1 MELLNL
7 AVIWE
12 YGPALLRGLAM
23 TVALTCTVI
32 VLAGILAIPVA
43 LMRLSRNRG
52 LRLIADIYVEI
63 IRGTPLLLQLFYIY
77 FVLPSVG
84 ITLNPILAGIVG
96 LTINYTA
103 YMSEVYRAGF
113 NAVPKG
119 QSLAAAALGMV
130 PRQAFLRIVLPQAL
144 RIITPAL
151 GNFFISLFK
160 DTALTAVITVP
171 ELLYTGQNISARS
184 YQYFTIY
191 TAIGGLYLAS
201 GIPAAMLVRYLERR
215 FPPTY
220 ARRKTGKAPTPM
232 LHRPTASGGVA

>member
-1 MELLNL
+1 MDLLNL

-23 TVALTCTVI
+23 TVALTCIVI
-32 VLAGILAIPVA
+32 TLAGILAIPVA
-43 LMRLSRNRG
+43 LMRLSRHRA

-77 FVLPSVG
+77 FVLPSIG
-84 ITLNPILAGIVG
+84 ITLNPIVAGITG

-113 NAVPKG
+113 NAIPRG

-130 PRQAFLRIVLPQAL
+130 PRQAFLRIILPQAL

-171 ELLYTGQNISARS
+171 ELLYTGQTISARS

-191 TAIGGLYLAS
+191 TAIGALYLAS

-215 FPPTY
+215 FPPSY
-220 ARRKTGKAPTPM
+220 ARRRPGKAGTSG
-232 LHRPTASGGVA
+232 RPAAATGGGAA